1 MFSELI
7 AANHI
12 PAALSGRPYDYG
24 RENTMK
30 IIVLMTDGE
39 HFQQERMNPGYR
51 SGLSG
56 IWRASNGEYSIFHP
70 SRVNRSSAST
80 IAESRPFWVPRLGQW
95 HPRPHNGIDQNP
107 SSMPYAEG
115 TLRRFDVNGDGVCT
129 NSDDGRGTLQANEA
143 CWSLSTEQTWT
154 QVWSA
159 VRVSWVAQQLY
170 ARAGIATYNDQMN
183 RFRSQVPTAT
193 MDAQLEDLCERAREE
208 EIIVYGIAFEAPAG
222 AQDLIEA
229 CAYLPSYYFFT
240 TTSEIDTTFSA
251 IASNINA
258 LRLMQ

>member
-1 MFSELI
+1 
-7 AANHI
+7 
-12 PAALSGRPYDYG
+12 
-24 RENTMK
+24 
-30 IIVLMTDGE
+30 
-39 HFQQERMNPGYR
+39 
-51 SGLSG
+51 
-56 IWRASNGEYSIFHP
+56 
-70 SRVNRSSAST
+70 
-80 IAESRPFWVPRLGQW
+80 
-95 HPRPHNGIDQNP
+95 
-107 SSMPYAEG
+107 MPYAEG
-115 TLRRFDVNGDGVCT
+115 TLRRLDVNGDGVCT

-208 EIIVYGIAFEAPAG
+208 EIIVYGIAFEAPPN